1 VTFRPIRY
9 LSIRAAYRRLRQN
22 IQAGPQTEHV
32 LVLESYGRVLSEDV
46 ISDVNIP
53 MYDSSHMD
61 GFAVLANDIKHASDF
76 GPITLKIV
84 RNAGL
89 GKVPSVVLRSGQA
102 YRISTGGYLPQGAD
116 TVVPVESTHI
126 SKDKVEILAS
136 FPKGSFVSH
145 LGKDVWQGSLLLHR
159 GNVLRG
165 QDVAL
170 LTMVSIVRV
179 PVFRKPRVAII
190 PTGDELTDN
199 LSEIK
204 GTAAKIMNT
213 NSHVIS
219 RLVQECGG
227 VSLDLGVT
235 PDNVNSIRKKI
246 RLALEK
252 TDMILTTAGSSVGEY
267 DVVEQSI
274 NSLGR
279 PGVLAHGVKLDR
291 GRVAGVG
298 VLKGKPVIILPGP
311 IQGAVNAF
319 IVFVQPLLRYLS
331 GLPEFDGLKIVGTL
345 TEKWEARKKFSKFIK
360 IAYVNAWL
368 SKDGNVKATPITGE
382 TAMMT
387 VLTKANGYILLPE
400 MITAIEAGER
410 VYINILPGLSYASG
424 YSTNFLRRKHLYTRR
439 RTI

>member
-1 VTFRPIRY
+1 MTFKPITY
-9 LSIRAAYRRLRQN
+9 LSIGAAYKRLRQN
-22 IQAGPQTEHV
+22 VKVRPQAENV
-32 LVLESYGRVLSEDV
+32 LVLESYGRVLSEDL

-53 MYDSSHMD
+53 RYDSSHMD

-76 GPITLKIV
+76 HPITLKIV
-84 RNAGL
+84 RNVGL
-89 GKVPSVVLRSGQA
+89 GKVPSVVHSGQA

-116 TVVPVESTHI
+116 TVVPVECTHI
-126 SKDKVEILAS
+126 SKNKVGILAS
-136 FPKGSFVSH
+136 LPKGSFVSP
-145 LGKDVWQGSLLLHR
+145 LGKDVRQESVLLHR

-170 LTMVSIVRV
+170 LTMVSIIRV

-199 LSEIK
+199 LNEIK
-204 GTAAKIMNT
+204 GATAKIMNT
-213 NSHVIS
+213 NSHIIS
-219 RLVQECGG
+219 RLVQEGGG
-227 VSLDLGVT
+227 VSFDLGVT
-235 PDNVNSIRKKI
+235 PDNVNKVRKKI

-252 TDMILTTAGSSVGEY
+252 TDLILTTAGSSVGEH

-279 PGVLAHGVKLDR
+279 PGVLAHGVKLDH

-319 IVFVQPLLRYLS
+319 IVFAQPLLRYLL
-331 GLPEFDGLKIVGTL
+331 GLPEFNGLRIAGTL
-345 TEKWEARKKFSKFIK
+345 TEKWEARKKFSKFTK

-382 TAMMT
+382 TSMMT
-387 VLTKANGYILLPE
+387 VLTKTNGYLLLPE
-400 MITAIEAGER
+400 MTTAIEAGEK
-410 VYINILPGLSYASG
+410 VFINVLPGLSYASG
-424 YSTNFLRRKHLYTRR
+424 HSTNFLRRGHLDTHTH
-439 RTI
+439 TI

>member
-1 VTFRPIRY
+1 MTFKPVRY
-9 LSIRAAYRRLRQN
+9 LSIGAAYRRLRQN
-22 IQAGPQTEHV
+22 IKVGPQAERV

-76 GPITLKIV
+76 SPITLKIV
-84 RNAGL
+84 RNVGL
-89 GKVPSVVLRSGQA
+89 GKVPSAVLHSGQA
-102 YRISTGGYLPQGAD
+102 YRISTGGYLPQRAD
-116 TVVPVESTHI
+116 AVVPVECTDI
-126 SKDKVEILAS
+126 SKDKVRILTS
-136 FPKGSFVSH
+136 LPKRSFVSP
-145 LGKDVWQGSLLLHR
+145 LGKDVRQESLLLRR

-199 LSEIK
+199 LNEIK
-204 GTAAKIMNT
+204 GVTAKIMNT
-213 NSHVIS
+213 NSHIIS
-219 RLVQECGG
+219 TLVQECGG
-227 VSLDLGVT
+227 ISFDLGVT
-235 PDNVNSIRKKI
+235 PDNVNRVRKKI
-246 RLALEK
+246 GLALEK
-252 TDMILTTAGSSVGEY
+252 TDMILTTGGSSAGEY
-267 DVVEQSI
+267 DVVEESI

-319 IVFVQPLLRYLS
+319 IVFAQPLLRYLS
-331 GLPEFDGLKIVGTL
+331 GLPEFNGLRIIGIL
-345 TEKWEARKKFSKFIK
+345 TEKWEARKKFSKFTK

-400 MITAIEAGER
+400 MTTAIEAGEK
-410 VYINILPGLSYASG
+410 VYINVLPGLSYASG
-424 YSTNFLRRKHLYTRR
+424 HSTNFLQRGRL
-439 RTI
+439 

>member
-1 VTFRPIRY
+1 MTFKPITY
-9 LSIRAAYRRLRQN
+9 LSIGATYRRLRQN
-22 IQAGPQTEHV
+22 IKVRPQAEHI
-32 LVLESYGRVLSEDV
+32 LVLESYGRVLSKDV

-53 MYDSSHMD
+53 VYDSSHMD
-61 GFAVLANDIKHASDF
+61 GFAVLANDIKHASDS

-84 RNAGL
+84 RNVGL
-89 GKVPSVVLRSGQA
+89 GKFPSGVLHSGQA
-102 YRISTGGYLPQGAD
+102 YRISTGGYLPQGAN
-116 TVVPVESTHI
+116 TVVPVEYTHI
-126 SKDKVEILAS
+126 SKDKVGILAS
-136 FPKGSFVSH
+136 FPKGSFVSP
-145 LGKDVWQGSLLLHR
+145 LGNDVRQESLLLHR

-170 LTMVSIVRV
+170 LAMVSITRV

-199 LSEIK
+199 LNEIK
-204 GTAAKIMNT
+204 GVTAKIMNT
-213 NSHVIS
+213 NSHIIS
-219 RLVQECGG
+219 RLVQEGGG
-227 VSLDLGVT
+227 VSFDLGVT
-235 PDNVNSIRKKI
+235 PDNVNKVRKKI

-298 VLKGKPVIILPGP
+298 VLNGKPVIILPGP

-319 IVFVQPLLRYLS
+319 IVFAQPLLRYLS
-331 GLPEFDGLKIVGTL
+331 GLPEFNGLRIEGIL
-345 TEKWEARKKFSKFIK
+345 TEKWEARKKFNKFTK

-387 VLTKANGYILLPE
+387 VLTKANGYLLLPE
-400 MITAIEAGER
+400 MTTAIEAGEK
-410 VYINILPGLSYASG
+410 VYINVLPGLSYASG
-424 YSTNFLRRKHLYTRR
+424 HSTNFLRRGYTN
-439 RTI
+439 

>member
-1 VTFRPIRY
+1 MTFKPVRY
-9 LSIRAAYRRLRQN
+9 LSIGAAYRRLRQN
-22 IQAGPQTEHV
+22 IKVGPQAERV

-53 MYDSSHMD
+53 MYDSSRMD

-76 GPITLKIV
+76 SPITLKIV
-84 RNAGL
+84 RNVGL
-89 GKVPSVVLRSGQA
+89 GKVPSAVLHSGQA
-102 YRISTGGYLPQGAD
+102 YRISTGGYLPQRAD
-116 TVVPVESTHI
+116 AVVPVECTDI
-126 SKDKVEILAS
+126 SKDKVRILTS
-136 FPKGSFVSH
+136 LPKRSFVSP
-145 LGKDVWQGSLLLHR
+145 LGKDVRQESLLLRR

-199 LSEIK
+199 LNEIK
-204 GTAAKIMNT
+204 GVTAKIMNT
-213 NSHVIS
+213 NSHIIS
-219 RLVQECGG
+219 TLVQECGG
-227 VSLDLGVT
+227 ISFDLGVT
-235 PDNVNSIRKKI
+235 PDNVNRVRKKI
-246 RLALEK
+246 GLALEK
-252 TDMILTTAGSSVGEY
+252 TDMILTTGGSSAGEY
-267 DVVEQSI
+267 DVVEESI

-319 IVFVQPLLRYLS
+319 IVFAQPLLRYLS
-331 GLPEFDGLKIVGTL
+331 GLPEFNGLRIIGIL
-345 TEKWEARKKFSKFIK
+345 TEKWEARKKFSKFTK

-400 MITAIEAGER
+400 MTTAIEAGEK
-410 VYINILPGLSYASG
+410 VYINVLPGLSYASG
-424 YSTNFLRRKHLYTRR
+424 HSTNFLQRGRL
-439 RTI
+439 

>member
-1 VTFRPIRY
+1 MTFKPVKY
-9 LSIRAAYRRLRQN
+9 LSIGAAYRRLRQN
-22 IQAGPQTEHV
+22 IKVGPQAERV

-76 GPITLKIV
+76 SPITLKIV
-84 RNAGL
+84 RNVGL
-89 GKVPSVVLRSGQA
+89 GKVPSAVLHSGQA
-102 YRISTGGYLPQGAD
+102 YRISTGGYLPQRAD
-116 TVVPVESTHI
+116 AVVPVECTDI
-126 SKDKVEILAS
+126 SKDKVRILTS
-136 FPKGSFVSH
+136 LPKRSFVSP
-145 LGKDVWQGSLLLHR
+145 LGKDVRQESLLLRR

-199 LSEIK
+199 LNEIK
-204 GTAAKIMNT
+204 GVTAKIMNT
-213 NSHVIS
+213 NSHIIS
-219 RLVQECGG
+219 TLVQECGG
-227 VSLDLGVT
+227 ISFDLGVT
-235 PDNVNSIRKKI
+235 PDNVNRVRKKI
-246 RLALEK
+246 GLALEK
-252 TDMILTTAGSSVGEY
+252 TDMILTTGGSSAGEY
-267 DVVEQSI
+267 DVVEESI

-319 IVFVQPLLRYLS
+319 IVFAQPLLRYLS
-331 GLPEFDGLKIVGTL
+331 GLPEFNGLRIIGIL
-345 TEKWEARKKFSKFIK
+345 TEKWEARKKFSKFTK

-400 MITAIEAGER
+400 MTTAIEAGEK
-410 VYINILPGLSYASG
+410 VYINVLPGLSYASG
-424 YSTNFLRRKHLYTRR
+424 HSTNFLQRGRL
-439 RTI
+439 

>member
-1 VTFRPIRY
+1 VTFKPIRY
-9 LSIRAAYRRLRQN
+9 LSIGAAYRRLRQN
-22 IQAGPQTEHV
+22 IKVGPQAERV
-32 LVLESYGRVLSEDV
+32 LVLESYGRVLFEDV

-53 MYDSSHMD
+53 MYDSSRMD

-76 GPITLKIV
+76 SPITLKIV
-84 RNAGL
+84 RNVGL
-89 GKVPSVVLRSGQA
+89 GKVSSAVLHSGQA
-102 YRISTGGYLPQGAD
+102 YRISTGGYLPQRAD
-116 TVVPVESTHI
+116 AVVPVECTDI
-126 SKDKVEILAS
+126 SKDKVRILTS
-136 FPKGSFVSH
+136 LPKRSFVSP
-145 LGKDVWQGSLLLHR
+145 LGKDVRQESLLLRR

-199 LSEIK
+199 LNEIK
-204 GTAAKIMNT
+204 GVTAKIMNT
-213 NSHVIS
+213 NSHIIS
-219 RLVQECGG
+219 TLVQECGG
-227 VSLDLGVT
+227 ISFDLGVT
-235 PDNVNSIRKKI
+235 PDNVNRVRKKI
-246 RLALEK
+246 GLALEK
-252 TDMILTTAGSSVGEY
+252 TDMILTTGGSSAGEY
-267 DVVEQSI
+267 DVVEESI
-274 NSLGR
+274 SSLGR

-298 VLKGKPVIILPGP
+298 VLKGKPIIILPGP

-319 IVFVQPLLRYLS
+319 IVFAQPLLRYLS
-331 GLPEFDGLKIVGTL
+331 GLPEFNGLRIIGIL
-345 TEKWEARKKFSKFIK
+345 TEKWEARKKFSKFTK

-400 MITAIEAGER
+400 MTTAIEAGEK
-410 VYINILPGLSYASG
+410 VYINVLPGLSYASG
-424 YSTNFLRRKHLYTRR
+424 HSTNFLQRGRL
-439 RTI
+439 